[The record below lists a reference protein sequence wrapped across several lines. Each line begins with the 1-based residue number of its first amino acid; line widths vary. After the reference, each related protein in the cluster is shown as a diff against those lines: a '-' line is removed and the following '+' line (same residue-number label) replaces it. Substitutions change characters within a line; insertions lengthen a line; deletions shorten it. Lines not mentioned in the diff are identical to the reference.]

1 MDPLSGFLDGPRA
14 RSAFVMR
21 IVLEPPWSV
30 RIADNAPL
38 SVTVVTHGSAWL
50 LPSEHEAPIEL
61 SAGDVLIIRAG
72 DPYVVADQPGTEPTI
87 VIDPGGDCRTLDGQ
101 SLVQS
106 MGLGVRTW
114 GNAATGSDVMF
125 VGTYQSEGE
134 ISRRLLDSL
143 PPLVVLRAQDWDSPV
158 IPLLASEIVK
168 EKPGQQV
175 ILDRVLD
182 LLLISSLRAAFESQL
197 VNVPVWFSA
206 DSDPTVGQVVR
217 MMHDDPAHPWT
228 VAELAAAVGVSRAS
242 LARRFHE
249 VVGEPP
255 MTFSPAGEWRL
266 PPTFCSQP
274 MRRLPRWRGLPA
286 TAVPSRSAR
295 RSSGPT
301 ARARARTVTGNSLP
315 YARKPW
321 PGSTCRDAQAMGSSP
336 RTMAPASA
344 AAQRG
349 ARGRTPSRAR
359 RSVSRST
366 LCRRSTD
373 QSPLA

>member
-21 IVLEPPWSV
+21 IVLEPPWSM
-30 RIADNAPL
+30 RIADDAPL

-61 SAGDVLIIRAG
+61 SAGDVLIIRAA

-106 MGLGVRTW
+106 MALGVRTW

-168 EKPGQQV
+168 EEPGQQV

-182 LLLISSLRAAFESQL
+182 LLLISALRAAFEAQL
-197 VNVPVWFSA
+197 VDVPVWFSA

-255 MTFSPAGEWRL
+255 MTFLTSWRMAL
-266 PPTFCSQP
+266 AAD
-274 MRRLPRWRGLPA
+274 LLLAADA
-286 TAVPSRSAR
+286 TVTSV
-295 RSSGPT
+295 
-301 ARARARTVTGNSLP
+301 ARATGYGSPFTFSTAFKRTYG
-315 YARKPW
+315 A
-321 PGSTCRDAQAMGSSP
+321 SP
-336 RTMAPASA
+336 RLYRDRELA
-344 AAQRG
+344 ALRTEAI
-349 ARGRTPSRAR
+349 AR
-359 RSVSRST
+359 
-366 LCRRSTD
+366 
-373 QSPLA
+373 